1 MPRPTKGVDHVD
13 ALEGDP
19 IILWRLKVI
28 LATLTGQMLVDEACD
43 ELDVGPTQFANLR
56 RQALQGALDAL
67 EPRPGGRP
75 RKAAADPTVEL
86 TALRARNAELERQL
100 AEMRTRV
107 ELAILPFLRRGADG
121 GSPGGGRR
129 EPAAKRTRR
138 NGKKPGG

>member
-56 RQALQGALDAL
+56 RQALQGAADAL

-107 ELAILPFLRRGADG
+107 ELAILPFLHKGA
-121 GSPGGGRR
+121 GGGR
-129 EPAAKRTRR
+129 
-138 NGKKPGG
+138 KKPGAKGPGGSGKEPGG